1 MTSFLNTDSLFDPG
15 SFYCNPFKYS
25 IVKNLFHT
33 DTFES
38 INDLLR
44 SFCTVQKNKSYLCEQ
59 MNLFSKELASRSK
72 APAITYHRNRWAELG
87 INPSL
92 HDAIDTALTSNRSKI
107 FSHYHQSRFSSS
119 YSNQIF
125 FNFTPPL
132 FSFPIHDDARI
143 KCWTLAYYFYPESN
157 SELYFTIPINV
168 VYMMLNGHLTAD

>member
-1 MTSFLNTDSLFDPG
+1 
-15 SFYCNPFKYS
+15 
-25 IVKNLFHT
+25 
-33 DTFES
+33 
-38 INDLLR
+38 
-44 SFCTVQKNKSYLCEQ
+44 

-157 SELYFTIPINV
+157 SGTILYDSNKRR
-168 VYMMLNGHLTAD
+168 VYDAEWTPKIGLSFCH